1 MRNLK
6 LGVVSVIRS
15 LSLHEISL
23 LENVREILQ
32 EHAQKQNFK
41 QVKKVTLAI
50 GRLSCIEPDAL
61 RFGFD
66 AVMQGSLAEGAELI
80 LSEVAGKGICK
91 ACGKE
96 SAIDTLYAPCQYCKH
111 PFVDVIAGNDM
122 QIKDLIV
129 I

>member
-1 MRNLK
+1 
-6 LGVVSVIRS
+6 
-15 LSLHEISL
+15 LHEISL

-41 QVKKVTLAI
+41 RVKKITLAI
-50 GRLSCIEPDAL
+50 GKLSCIEPDAL

-111 PFVDVIAGNDM
+111 PFVDVTAGNDM

>member
-6 LGVVSVIRS
+6 LGVVNVIRS

-41 QVKKVTLAI
+41 RVKKITLAI
-50 GRLSCIEPDAL
+50 GKLSCIEPDAL

-96 SAIDTLYAPCQYCKH
+96 SAIDTLYAPCQYCEH
-111 PFVDVIAGNDM
+111 PFVDVTAGNDM